1 MPKITIIKIIHF
13 TIDFLLA
20 GFHLWNKMLSDFSA
34 NTICN
39 YYYTDIFQ
47 IITNTS
53 ASDFKKNEN
62 IRKID
67 IKKR

>member
-1 MPKITIIKIIHF
+1 M
-13 TIDFLLA
+13 LL
-20 GFHLWNKMLSDFSA
+20 DFSA

-53 ASDFKKNEN
+53 ARDFKKNEN

-67 IKKR
+67 IKIPQLDYSSKGILDNL

>member
-1 MPKITIIKIIHF
+1 
-13 TIDFLLA
+13 
-20 GFHLWNKMLSDFSA
+20 MLSDFSA

-67 IKKR
+67 IKIPQLDYSSKGILDNL